1 VAFFGVRRAWSEYV
15 TAPVRL
21 LPALPDTVS
30 DDSGSLV
37 MLNPLRMLQLL
48 RAVTDVW
55 AGDSRPLLQTAAG
68 SSVGRLVSAVAA
80 ERGYPLVNA
89 VGGELARELVELLE
103 DGGTLIRYGTLGGP
117 V

>member
-1 VAFFGVRRAWSEYV
+1 
-15 TAPVRL
+15 
-21 LPALPDTVS
+21 
-30 DDSGSLV
+30 
-37 MLNPLRMLQLL
+37 
-48 RAVTDVW
+48 
-55 AGDSRPLLQTAAG
+55 
-68 SSVGRLVSAVAA
+68 VAA